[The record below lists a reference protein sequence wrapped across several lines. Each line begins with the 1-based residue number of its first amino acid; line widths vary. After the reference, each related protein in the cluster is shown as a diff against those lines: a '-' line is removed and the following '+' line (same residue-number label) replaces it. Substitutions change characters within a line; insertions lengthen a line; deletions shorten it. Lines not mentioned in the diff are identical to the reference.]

1 MRDGDTGMHAGE
13 AGGGGEAQ
21 AGPRQVQS
29 VLAGTWLS
37 TDLGGDWEHAE

>member
-1 MRDGDTGMHAGE
+1 MGDGDIGMY
-13 AGGGGEAQ
+13 AGGVGGGSEAQ

-37 TDLGGDWEHAE
+37 SDLGGDWEHAE